1 MKLNKFLLSAIAAAS
16 LTACSDSTDVV
27 DSNKGHWNADG
38 TGYVSLSISMPD
50 NVGSK
55 GSRATTNDKFEKG
68 DDNEYVVNN
77 ATLVIFSGNTEDSE
91 GNYTLDAAYKLPLKF
106 QTINENG
113 QQIISKA
120 TITQQINKISKAKA
134 KALVILNLPSG
145 LSLDDS
151 KHELN
156 KISTTGGTAS
166 STTLKGT
173 TFTDFQAI
181 ELTLNTDVA
190 NGFTMTN
197 APLTN
202 AYSTAT
208 GLMPTDK
215 AKTTTT
221 LADIKDGSIKSTPE
235 EAAANKAADIYVERS
250 VAKVT
255 VKKGTGLA
263 TSDKIPDTDI
273 HFEVQQFALDNTNNT
288 SFLVRNVDNSWADL
302 VSQSQTVASYQDK
315 YRFVGFGEVEAGK
328 GYRTYWAKDPNYDAD
343 LTPSTTAPV
352 FIDLSE
358 NNSLY
363 CMENTFNVAHQT
375 HKNTTRAVVKV
386 QLWKDATNKGKTH
399 YMYNNDPSTFDV
411 TNSLDELKTNS
422 NLLAATNNVAIVK
435 ANNKTVTALDF
446 EEAKDKNSKVL
457 QGYKQIK
464 SVTFN
469 DGTTVDASTT
479 TPGAS
484 EIFNSIKNYFG
495 NIAVYEKG
503 YAYYNVLIK
512 HFGDDL
518 TPWNITDAGKKEWET
533 QPSAGDIDKIYPK
546 DTRRDANYL
555 GRYGVVRNN
564 WYELTVNSVKKP
576 GKPGIDTPDDTPD
589 DELNSYIS
597 VSINILSWAK
607 RSQDVDL
614 Q

>member
-255 VKKGTGLA
+255 VKKGEHLNT
-263 TSDKIPDTDI
+263 KISTNTEI
-273 HFEVQQFALDNTNNT
+273 NCEVKQFALDNTNST
-288 SFLVRNVDNSWADL
+288 SFLVRNVDNSWAEL
-302 VSQSQTVASYQDK
+302 VSKSTTVNSLQDK
-315 YRFVGFGEVEAGK
+315 YRFVGFTEVETGK
-328 GYRTYWAKDPNYDAD
+328 GYRTYWAKDPNYTDKLEKAFPTSAFSD
-343 LTPSTTAPV
+343 LGEDKPL
-352 FIDLSE
+352 F
-358 NNSLY
+358 

-375 HKNTTRAVVKV
+375 NANTTRAIVKV
-386 QLWKDATNKGKTH
+386 QLWKDAADKGKTY
-399 YMYNNDPSTFDV
+399 YMYNNDASTFDLQG
-411 TNSLDELKTNS
+411 TKLEENA
-422 NLLAATNNVAIVK
+422 NLLAAANKIALVV
-435 ANNKTVTALDF
+435 ANNKTVTALGF
-446 EEAKDKNSKVL
+446 EDAKDLNGNILK
-457 QGYKQIK
+457 GYKQIND
-464 SVTFN
+464 VTI
-469 DGTTVDASTT
+469 DGAKVTTGD
-479 TPGAS
+479 
-484 EIFNSIKNYFG
+484 IFESIKNYFG
-495 NIAVYEKG
+495 NIAVYENG
-503 YAYYNVLIK
+503 YAYYPVLIK

-518 TPWNITDAGKKEWET
+518 TPWNKDEYDGATNAPVSSTEIN
-533 QPSAGDIDKIYPK
+533 KIYPEGS
-546 DTRRDANYL
+546 DNRSNANYL

-564 WYELTVNSVKKP
+564 WYELTINNVKKL
-576 GKPGIDTPDDTPD
+576 GKPGINTPDNTPD
-589 DELNSYIS
+589 DELDSYIS

>member
-16 LTACSDSTDVV
+16 LTACSDSPEIV

-55 GSRATTNDKFEKG
+55 GSRETINDKFEKG
-68 DDNEYVVNN
+68 DDNEYVVKN
-77 ATLVIFSGNTEDSE
+77 ATLVIFSGNDGDSE

-106 QTINENG
+106 QTTGTNG
-113 QQIISKA
+113 NQIISKA
-120 TITQQINKISKAKA
+120 TITQQINKPSKAKA

-202 AYSTAT
+202 AYSTAA
-208 GLMPTDK
+208 GLMPEETAETK
-215 AKTTTT
+215 RTTTT
-221 LADIKDGSIKSTPE
+221 LADIKEGSIKNTPE
-235 EAAANKAADIYVERS
+235 DAAANKAADIYVERS

-255 VKKGTGLA
+255 VKKGEHLKT
-263 TSDKIPDTDI
+263 KISTNTEI
-273 HFEVQQFALDNTNNT
+273 NCEVKQFALDNTNST
-288 SFLVRNVDNSWADL
+288 SFLVRNVDNSWAGL
-302 VSQSQTVASYQDK
+302 VSKSTTVNSLQDK
-315 YRFVGFGEVEAGK
+315 YRFVGFTEVETGK
-328 GYRTYWAKDPNYDAD
+328 GYRTYWAKDPNYENKLDNA
-343 LTPSTTAPV
+343 STSA
-352 FIDLSE
+352 FSE
-358 NNSLY
+358 LGEDKPLY
-363 CMENTFNVAHQT
+363 CMENTFDVAHQT
-375 HKNTTRAVVKV
+375 NANTTRAIVKV
-386 QLWKDATNKGKTH
+386 QLWKDAADKGKTY
-399 YMYNNDPSTFDV
+399 YMYNNDASTFDLQG
-411 TNSLDELKTNS
+411 TNLGTNT
-422 NLLAATNNVAIVK
+422 NLLAAANKIALVV
-435 ANNKTVTALDF
+435 ANNKTVTALGF
-446 EEAKDKNSKVL
+446 EDAKDKNGNDLK
-457 QGYKQIK
+457 GYKQIK
-464 SVTFN
+464 DVTI
-469 DGTTVDASTT
+469 DGTPIST
-479 TPGAS
+479 G
-484 EIFNSIKNYFG
+484 EIFESIKNYFG
-495 NIAVYEKG
+495 NIAVYENG
-503 YAYYNVLIK
+503 YAYYPVLIK
-512 HFGDDL
+512 HFGDGL
-518 TPWNITDAGKKEWET
+518 TPWNKDEYGDATNAPVSSTE
-533 QPSAGDIDKIYPK
+533 INKIYPEGS
-546 DTRRDANYL
+546 DNRSNANYL

-564 WYELTVNSVKKP
+564 WYELTVNNVKKL
-576 GKPGIDTPDDTPD
+576 GKPGINTPDNTPD
-589 DELNSYIS
+589 DELDSYIS